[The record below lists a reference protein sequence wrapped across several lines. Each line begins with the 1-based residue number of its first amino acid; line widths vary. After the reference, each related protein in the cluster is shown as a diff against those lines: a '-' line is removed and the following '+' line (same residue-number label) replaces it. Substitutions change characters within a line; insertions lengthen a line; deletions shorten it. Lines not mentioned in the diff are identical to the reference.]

1 MDEISILPGDI
12 TGFDLII
19 RICTGIHD
27 LAGQEKVMGF
37 KENLWYPQ
45 EDLADDESYPH

>member
-27 LAGQEKVMGF
+27 LAGQEKVMGVQ
-37 KENLWYPQ
+37 ENLW
-45 EDLADDESYPH
+45 